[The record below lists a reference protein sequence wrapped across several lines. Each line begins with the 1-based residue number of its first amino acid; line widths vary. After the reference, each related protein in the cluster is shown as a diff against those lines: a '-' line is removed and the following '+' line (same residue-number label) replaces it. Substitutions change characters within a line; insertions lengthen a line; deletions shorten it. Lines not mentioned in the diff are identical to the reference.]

1 MKKKLFSIL
10 LISSLL
16 SLTNNAYAKKYYYK
30 FNNKA
35 SSINYYVISTFHKPE
50 GKANKFKGYMNIQVD
65 ENNKILLSEGLI
77 EITIADMVSQDSDPI
92 SNDADRDNKMRREI
106 LSYTK
111 YPLIKFKV
119 NEIKV
124 TKDNLK
130 ENKLEADLLGVLLI
144 AGTEKKVSIPV
155 KIRLSPNR
163 EIALIE
169 GEYDVS
175 IKDFNLPDPSFGP
188 IKVEDLVKVKFNLKT
203 Y

>member
-16 SLTNNAYAKKYYYK
+16 SITNNAYAKKYYYK
-30 FNNKA
+30 FNNRA
-35 SSINYYVISTFHKPE
+35 SSINYYVISTFHQPE
-50 GKANKFKGYMNIQVD
+50 GRANKFKGYINIQVD
-65 ENNKILLSEGLI
+65 ENNKILLSEGLL
-77 EITIADMVSQDSDPI
+77 EITIADMFSKDSDPI
-92 SNDADRDNKMRREI
+92 SNDADRDNKMKKEI
-106 LSYTK
+106 LSYAK

-119 NEIKV
+119 NEVKV

-130 ENKLEADLLGVLLI
+130 DNKLEADLIGNLLI
-144 AGTEKKVSIPV
+144 AGNEKKISVPV
-155 KIRLSPNR
+155 KIRLSPNK

-188 IKVEDLVKVKFNLKT
+188 IKVEDSVKVKFNLKT